1 MLDQQVVNKA
11 NIPPQLGTQWHQKFK
26 TRTIRGTIIITRG
39 GYAIESLKEAMD
51 IMERGFT
58 LLKRATHHW
67 NMPIMSIS
75 NHLNGKIIFKEV
87 GPLSV

>member
-1 MLDQQVVNKA
+1 
-11 NIPPQLGTQWHQKFK
+11 
-26 TRTIRGTIIITRG
+26 
-39 GYAIESLKEAMD
+39 MD

-58 LLKRATHHW
+58 LLKRATYHW

-87 GPLSV
+87 GPLLSV